1 MSQRL
6 EITEAFLRLLADS
19 STPKRKILLAS
30 ATNEQLKGLFEICL
44 NLLRGN
50 LPLSANDKTQFRRK
64 RNLVRSLANKRIS
77 IKKKKKLLGQ
87 RGGAAFVSGLATF
100 ALPLLA
106 QLIASGVKR
115 VTKRK

>member
-6 EITEAFLRLLADS
+6 EITEAFLRLLANS
-19 STPKRKILLAS
+19 SIPKRKILLAG
-30 ATNEQLKGLFEICL
+30 ATNEQYKGLFEICL

-50 LPLSANDKTQFRRK
+50 LPLGTKEKKKFRRN
-64 RNLVRSLANKRIS
+64 RHLVRNLANKRIS
-77 IKKKKKLLGQ
+77 IKKKRDLLNQ

-115 VTKRK
+115 VTKK